1 LKVCDSAYIIS
12 QGHIVEFGGPEKI
25 LQSKI
30 ARSCYLGEEFCM

>member
-1 LKVCDSAYIIS
+1 
-12 QGHIVEFGGPEKI
+12 VEYGDPEKI

>member
-1 LKVCDSAYIIS
+1 
-12 QGHIVEFGGPEKI
+12 VEFGDPEKI